1 MPLYWTDCFVFPHSV
16 RSDLSSSPLGSPSS
30 SSCPQFRSRK
40 WNPPLQWT
48 FPWLGLVGYKA
59 SWPNAY
65 LTCLGFWYTWDLNCL
80 NKTSHGNN
88 QHFEHCS
95 LGRANQFLQHMMGF
109 HHNHWSHRHVHL
121 KNSTIDRS
129 VFSCGYIYNICYLW
143 EHWHA
148 HKLHLSLSMIH
159 CCGTGTIPS
168 TCTSRT
174 LWCDIDP
181 PTHPTSPFHDLT
193 TGPAGLSTW
202 SVRDGQAETKKW
214 AGMPENERDC
224 YLGVS
229 RFESKTTNSNHQW
242 TSSYMALFLKKLSPF
257 ICGYKMLW
265 LMLAMDM
272 WNQNLR
278 SNIQLASIGNGK
290 MMTMCLYIWSL
301 VSSEL
306 QTQSISQ
313 LGCIMIRSFNETKN
327 MVSGFKCFPGHK
339 CLTCR
344 TYLHGLLPPWNFPQF
359 FFKHLTH
366 RGKNHMEPKKSA
378 FCQRNIIFFQTHH
391 DFLQVPGRS
400 NLPGGVAVS
409 RSCQETPSQQL
420 A

>member
-80 NKTSHGNN
+80 NKTSHRNN

-148 HKLHLSLSMIH
+148 HKLHLSLSLWYTAAVQGPYHRHVRVGPYDVISTPRLTRH
-159 CCGTGTIPS
+159 HRFTTSQPAPLVCRPGPSGTD
-168 TCTSRT
+168 R
-174 LWCDIDP
+174 
-181 PTHPTSPFHDLT
+181 
-193 TGPAGLSTW
+193 
-202 SVRDGQAETKKW
+202 
-214 AGMPENERDC
+214 
-224 YLGVS
+224 
-229 RFESKTTNSNHQW
+229 
-242 TSSYMALFLKKLSPF
+242 LKPK
-257 ICGYKMLW
+257 
-265 LMLAMDM
+265 
-272 WNQNLR
+272 
-278 SNIQLASIGNGK
+278 NG
-290 MMTMCLYIWSL
+290 
-301 VSSEL
+301 
-306 QTQSISQ
+306 
-313 LGCIMIRSFNETKN
+313 LGC
-327 MVSGFKCFPGHK
+327 
-339 CLTCR
+339 
-344 TYLHGLLPPWNFPQF
+344 
-359 FFKHLTH
+359 
-366 RGKNHMEPKKSA
+366 PKMKG
-378 FCQRNIIFFQTHH
+378 IVT
-391 DFLQVPGRS
+391 
-400 NLPGGVAVS
+400 
-409 RSCQETPSQQL
+409 
-420 A
+420 